1 MTRRSTDGWAPE
13 EEAHVLQGRI
23 PVRAATSQQP
33 VSTPPGQQGRAG
45 VQADGPE
52 ARVLM
57 DLSKLKN
64 PRVLAYGAGGAVVLF
79 LLYRYFA
86 GRGSTGAGQQT
97 QPTPDQTGLTAAEQV
112 GAQEASDVSQLQS
125 DLGGLQGTV
134 DQLTGGGDPA
144 GVATGGTKVHR
155 HRQQHPG
162 KAKHQPKH
170 GTRHRPKP
178 DHPKG
183 HQSNRKH
190 AGSGAVA
197 PSHHGHTPGP
207 HKIKGVKGVLSP
219 ARPKAP
225 HSAAPKGKAEAP
237 KKKKKK

>member
-112 GAQEASDVSQLQS
+112 GAQEASDVSQLQ
-125 DLGGLQGTV
+125 GTV
-134 DQLTGGGDPA
+134 DQLTSQLQGLVDQGTGGGDPA

-162 KAKHQPKH
+162 K
-170 GTRHRPKP
+170 
-178 DHPKG
+178 
-183 HQSNRKH
+183 
-190 AGSGAVA
+190 
-197 PSHHGHTPGP
+197 
-207 HKIKGVKGVLSP
+207 
-219 ARPKAP
+219 
-225 HSAAPKGKAEAP
+225 
-237 KKKKKK
+237 